1 MDEIKHT
8 LIVKPVI
15 EEIPHLILFCM
26 PRLGRKE
33 KSWMRIRA
41 KIY

>member
-1 MDEIKHT
+1 MVEIKYT
-8 LIVKPVI
+8 LIIKSVI
-15 EEIPHLILFCM
+15 KVTPHLVLFHM
-26 PRLGRKE
+26 PRLGRKK